1 MCYPPTNHPTSEFLF
16 TILFYAPHSRVLKWL
31 VQLRLLFKLVMVC
44 SICFSPKFP
53 PICTWTSINFTYIS
67 VIVDEV
73 FRRKLLMDGEGMGD
87 DRRINIL
94 LRTFFKWNDA
104 KDESPE
110 EV

>member
-1 MCYPPTNHPTSEFLF
+1 M
-16 TILFYAPHSRVLKWL
+16 
-31 VQLRLLFKLVMVC
+31 
-44 SICFSPKFP
+44 
-53 PICTWTSINFTYIS
+53 YIS
-67 VIVDEV
+67 VTVDEV

>member
-1 MCYPPTNHPTSEFLF
+1 MTVSL
-16 TILFYAPHSRVLKWL
+16 
-31 VQLRLLFKLVMVC
+31 
-44 SICFSPKFP
+44 ICFYPELPTFFS
-53 PICTWTSINFTYIS
+53 IYIIRTSNNFIYIS
-67 VIVDEV
+67 VILDEV